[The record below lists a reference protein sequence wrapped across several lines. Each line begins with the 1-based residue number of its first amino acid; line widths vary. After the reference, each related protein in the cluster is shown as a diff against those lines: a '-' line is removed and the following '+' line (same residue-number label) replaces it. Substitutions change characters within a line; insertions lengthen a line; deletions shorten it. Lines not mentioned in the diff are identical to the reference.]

1 MIYIEKQK
9 VCVGVLRGWMGI
21 NKEDEREKKKWGEY
35 VGRFWAVCVGG
46 MGEWG
51 WGLDRYGFKI

>member
-35 VGRFWAVCVGG
+35 VGRFWGVCVGG
-46 MGEWG
+46 
-51 WGLDRYGFKI
+51 YGGVRVENM